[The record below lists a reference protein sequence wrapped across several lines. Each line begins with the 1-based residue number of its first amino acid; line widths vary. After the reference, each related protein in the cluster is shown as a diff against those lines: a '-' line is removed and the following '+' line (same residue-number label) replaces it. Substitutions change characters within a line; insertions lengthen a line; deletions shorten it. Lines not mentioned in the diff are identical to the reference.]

1 MAQILYSDSR
11 MNPFMKSEAGFSL
24 SEVIMAMAITGILSG
39 LASVSFLS
47 QLPHHRLNIAARDLV
62 SDLRSARRLA
72 LTERQAISVILDMDG
87 NRYWIEKSQE
97 PDVPVGWVHEL
108 QGRSRT
114 FGGVYL
120 MDSTGGPEITFQSN
134 GITTD
139 WTTITLENNSGDQ
152 RKITVILTGRVK
164 IL

>member
-1 MAQILYSDSR
+1 
-11 MNPFMKSEAGFSL
+11 MKSEAGFSL
-24 SEVIMAMAITGILSG
+24 SEVMMVMAITGILSG
-39 LASVSFLS
+39 LASISFLS

-72 LTERQAISVILDMDG
+72 LTERQATSVVLDMDG
-87 NRYWIEKSQE
+87 NRYWIEKSRE
-97 PDVPVGWVHEL
+97 PGVSVGGVREL
-108 QGRSRT
+108 QGRSRAY
-114 FGGVYL
+114 GGIYL
-120 MDSTGGPEITFQSN
+120 VGSTGGSEITFQSN

-139 WTTITLENNSGDQ
+139 WTTITLENDSGDQ